1 MESLVSL
8 AFKDLVSRFD
18 ETTVLEPESVKDLM
32 DIYAE
37 LKVVF
42 RDFWTQIC
50 LQFQSPFEPVI
61 FQRILILKKITIF
74 ILHNKV

>member
-18 ETTVLEPESVKDLM
+18 EITVLEPDSVKDLT

-37 LKVVF
+37 LKVIF
-42 RDFWTQIC
+42 RDFED
-50 LQFQSPFEPVI
+50 F
-61 FQRILILKKITIF
+61 
-74 ILHNKV
+74 LHIIEKVTTTNED

>member
-42 RDFWTQIC
+42 RDFEDFLCII
-50 LQFQSPFEPVI
+50 E
-61 FQRILILKKITIF
+61 
-74 ILHNKV
+74 KVTSVNED

>member
-32 DIYAE
+32 DIYTE
-37 LKVVF
+37 LKIVF
-42 RDFWTQIC
+42 RDFED
-50 LQFQSPFEPVI
+50 F
-61 FQRILILKKITIF
+61 
-74 ILHNKV
+74 LHII